1 MTTAARAA
9 AHPAERERERTVP
22 PGAGRNP
29 SAWRERTVLAVLAL
43 AGACVSTYLA
53 LFELGTL
60 GHVWDP
66 ILGSASSRDVLH
78 SSFSKSLPVP
88 DALLGALNYAAE
100 IVLDLAGGSARWRTN
115 PGLVLL
121 FALPVA
127 AGAGVSLLL
136 ICLQAFVVHH
146 FCTLC
151 LCSAG
156 LSLLIAVLARAE
168 IAAAWREWRVRHAA

>member
-1 MTTAARAA
+1 MSTATRAA
-9 AHPAERERERTVP
+9 PRPPERERTVP
-22 PGAGRNP
+22 PGARRNP

-43 AGACVSTYLA
+43 GGAVVSTYLA

-60 GHVWDP
+60 THVWDP
-66 ILGSASSRDVLH
+66 ILGSASSRAVLH

-88 DALLGALNYAAE
+88 DALLGALNYVAE
-100 IVLDLAGGSARWRTN
+100 VVLDLAGGPVRWRTN
-115 PGLVLL
+115 PVLVLL

-127 AGAGVSLLL
+127 AGAAVSLLL

-156 LSLLIAVLARAE
+156 VSLLIAVLARRE
-168 IAAAWREWRVRHAA
+168 IVAAWRVWRPRHAG